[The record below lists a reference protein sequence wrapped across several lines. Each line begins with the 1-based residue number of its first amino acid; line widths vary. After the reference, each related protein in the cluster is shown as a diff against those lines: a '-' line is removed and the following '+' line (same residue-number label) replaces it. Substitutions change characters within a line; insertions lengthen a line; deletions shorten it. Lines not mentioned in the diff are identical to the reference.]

1 MSTQM
6 RAQVDKLLTGVL
18 MSFRPVGFIADQV
31 FAQVQHTQ
39 YSGKLGKL
47 TNAHLRIQNTL
58 MGGKGSARRLDIIV
72 RATDSFEIESHGLEG
87 MVTPRDEK
95 NVEDPFDAQKEEA
108 EALGLAL
115 QIGKEK
121 SLADA
126 LTSVSV
132 VTQNQTLS
140 GAAQF
145 NDYVNSDPLAKFE
158 TAIAAIEDA
167 VGVEPDTA
175 IMNSKVRRILRRHP
189 AIIEFIR
196 GKVQPGAKLNDSEL
210 AEALGVERIL
220 VGGAKYNSAKE
231 GQSDTLV
238 NIWGNH
244 IVFGVLPEKAQVG
257 QVSAGYQVRL
267 KGSSPRQV
275 RKWSVNN
282 PPESTAILCTDEY
295 DLLLTSQ
302 APGGLYLIK
311 DAVAA

>member
-1 MSTQM
+1 MPTQM
-6 RAQVDKLLTGVL
+6 KAQIDKLLTGVL

-31 FAQVQHTQ
+31 FAQVQHSQ

-47 TNAHLRIQNTL
+47 TNAHLRIQNTI
-58 MGGKGSARRLDIIV
+58 MGGKGAARRIDVIV
-72 RATDSFEIESHGLEG
+72 RSTDSFEIESHGLEG
-87 MVTPRDEK
+87 LVTPRDEK
-95 NVEDPFDAQKEEA
+95 NVEDPFDAQKEET
-108 EALGLAL
+108 ETLGLVL

-121 SLADA
+121 SVADS
-126 LTSVSV
+126 LTSTSV
-132 VTQNQTLS
+132 VTQNVTLS

-145 NDYVNSDPLAKFE
+145 SDYANSDPLAKFE
-158 TAIAAIEDA
+158 TAIATIEDA
-167 VGVEPDTA
+167 VGVEPNTA
-175 IMNSKVRRILRRHP
+175 IMNNKVRRILRRHP

-231 GQSDTLV
+231 GQTDVLA

-244 IVFGVLPEKAQVG
+244 IVYGVLPEKPQVG

-282 PPESTAILCTDEY
+282 PPDSTAVLCTDEY
-295 DLLLTSQ
+295 DMLLTSQ
-302 APGGLYLIK
+302 ATGGLYLIK